1 MLTLLPYAFFA
12 CFAFNAFFLL
22 LLIMT
27 TERNEPTTAEPR
39 RIRMTGMRIAQTL
52 GGKRLWRGCSSST
65 NGYDAV
71 SLVTKHVYIL
81 HTINKA
87 HTV

>member
-1 MLTLLPYAFFA
+1 MLTPMIYAFFA
-12 CFAFNAFFLL
+12 CLLFKAFFLL

-39 RIRMTGMRIAQTL
+39 RMRMTGMRMAQTL

-65 NGYDAV
+65 NGYSMIRFATFNAMG
-71 SLVTKHVYIL
+71 SSYH
-81 HTINKA
+81 
-87 HTV
+87 